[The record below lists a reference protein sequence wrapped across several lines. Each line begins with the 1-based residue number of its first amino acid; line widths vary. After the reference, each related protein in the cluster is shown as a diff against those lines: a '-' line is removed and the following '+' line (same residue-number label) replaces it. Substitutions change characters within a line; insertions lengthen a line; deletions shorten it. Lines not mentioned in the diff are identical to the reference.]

1 MANLQDFAFLL
12 LIILALASLTIFV
25 QTIIFFCK
33 RKTKSLLP
41 LPPSPPALP
50 IIGHLY
56 LLGKLP
62 HQALCK
68 VSNRYGSIVFL
79 RFGYKSSLLV
89 SSAEIARE
97 CLKTNESCFMN
108 RPQRANFD
116 YLTYGGSD
124 FSVAPYGRYWKFMR
138 KLTVSKLLGASIME
152 VYQAIRR
159 EEIKQLIQTILK
171 EADEGKE
178 INVGAQLMG
187 LTNNI
192 ISRMALK
199 QKCAKNE
206 DEAYEMRYVVDEMC
220 DLAGKLNLQD
230 FIWFCRKFDLQRF
243 GKRLKEVRARYD
255 NLMEKIIKDHEE
267 AKRRRMETRGDN
279 DNGEVKD
286 ILDML
291 LDVYEDEDSEIKLT
305 KENINAYVMN
315 IFGAGTETQA
325 VTMEWALS
333 ELISHPN
340 AMSKA
345 RQEVDQVVG
354 NNRMVQESDIAN
366 LPYIKAVVKET
377 LRLHP
382 GGPFI
387 ARESS
392 KDCEING
399 YHVPANTRLFINTW
413 AINRDPNHWDD
424 PHEFSPER
432 FLDEDGNEKRDLD
445 VRGHHFQLLP
455 FGSGNRGC
463 PGVNLAL
470 LVVPTTVA
478 ALIHCFDWKV
488 GEEDNGVVDMEERFG
503 LSLPKAKPL
512 VCFPVARLNPFPQ
525 V

>member
-1 MANLQDFAFLL
+1 MANPQDLLFLL
-12 LIILALASLTIFV
+12 FLALASTTLLV
-25 QTIIFFCK
+25 RAIFFSIC
-33 RKTKSLLP
+33 RTKSLLR

-50 IIGHLY
+50 IIGHLH

-68 VSNRYGSIVFL
+68 VSDRYGPIVYL
-79 RFGYKSSLLV
+79 RFGYKRSLLV

-97 CLKTNESCFMN
+97 CLKTNESCFLN

-116 YLTYGGSD
+116 YLTYGGAD
-124 FSVAPYGRYWKFMR
+124 FSVAPYGPYWKFMR

-152 VYQAIRR
+152 VYKTIRR
-159 EEIKQLIQTILK
+159 EEIGQLVQTILK
-171 EADEGKE
+171 KAEEGKE
-178 INVGAQLMG
+178 IDVGAQLMG

-199 QKCAKNE
+199 QKCAKTE
-206 DEAYEMRYVVDEMC
+206 DEAYEMRHVVDEMC
-220 DLAGKLNLQD
+220 DLAGKLNVQD

-243 GKRLKEVRARYD
+243 GKRLKEVRDRYD
-255 NLMEKIIKDHEE
+255 NLMGKIVREHEE
-267 AKRRRMETRGDN
+267 AKRKRMEGDI
-279 DNGEVKD
+279 DDGEVKD

-291 LDVYEDEDSEIKLT
+291 LDVYEDENSEINLT
-305 KENINAYVMN
+305 KENIHAFVMN
-315 IFGAGTETQA
+315 IFGAGTETQS

-333 ELISHPN
+333 ELMTHPN

-345 RQEVDQVVG
+345 RQEVDKIIG
-354 NNRMVQESDIAN
+354 SNKLVQESDIPN
-366 LPYIKAVVKET
+366 LPYIQAVVKET

-392 KDCEING
+392 EDCTING
-399 YHVPANTRLFINTW
+399 YHVPANTRLFLNTW
-413 AINRDPNHWDD
+413 AINRDPRHWEN
-424 PHEFSPER
+424 PHEFLPER
-432 FLDEDGNEKRDLD
+432 FLGEDGNLKSDLD
-445 VRGHHFQLLP
+445 VRGQHFQLLP
-455 FGSGNRGC
+455 FGSGRRGC

-478 ALIHCFDWKV
+478 ALVHCFDWKV
-488 GEEDNGVVDMEERFG
+488 GEDGNGVVDMEEGFG

-512 VCFPVARLNPFPQ
+512 ICFPAVRLNPFPI
-525 V
+525 VI

>member
-1 MANLQDFAFLL
+1 MYYSTMQYSN
-12 LIILALASLTIFV
+12 IV
-25 QTIIFFCK
+25 HQTC
-33 RKTKSLLP
+33 R
-41 LPPSPPALP
+41 
-50 IIGHLY
+50 
-56 LLGKLP
+56 
-62 HQALCK
+62 
-68 VSNRYGSIVFL
+68 
-79 RFGYKSSLLV
+79 
-89 SSAEIARE
+89 
-97 CLKTNESCFMN
+97 
-108 RPQRANFD
+108 
-116 YLTYGGSD
+116 TY
-124 FSVAPYGRYWKFMR
+124 
-138 KLTVSKLLGASIME
+138 T
-152 VYQAIRR
+152 Q
-159 EEIKQLIQTILK
+159 
-171 EADEGKE
+171 
-178 INVGAQLMG
+178 
-187 LTNNI
+187 
-192 ISRMALK
+192 
-199 QKCAKNE
+199 
-206 DEAYEMRYVVDEMC
+206 
-220 DLAGKLNLQD
+220 
-230 FIWFCRKFDLQRF
+230 
-243 GKRLKEVRARYD
+243 
-255 NLMEKIIKDHEE
+255 
-267 AKRRRMETRGDN
+267 
-279 DNGEVKD
+279 
-286 ILDML
+286 
-291 LDVYEDEDSEIKLT
+291 
-305 KENINAYVMN
+305 N

-413 AINRDPNHWDD
+413 AINRDPNHWDN
-424 PHEFSPER
+424 PREFSPER

-455 FGSGNRGC
+455 FGSGKRGC

-488 GEEDNGVVDMEERFG
+488 GEEDNGVVDMEEGFG

-512 VCFPVARLNPFPQ
+512 VCFPVARLNPFLQ